1 MEIQFSAFKCMLMNV
16 VEFLS
21 HHPLPSVDGV
31 SVDMWKDE
39 CQTIWDTWSTCLPDS
54 EQTIGKHLLD
64 ILLDAQVHLIEE
76 TKTSSYSAPSWP
88 LEQRKVLVAHLLERP
103 QVEQR
108 THEWYMEAANLL
120 TASQIGTI
128 FKGPLT
134 RARLVMDKATANVD
148 TSGRK
153 TVVLTAELNAF
164 TWGIRFE
171 PVVNQIYCHLT
182 NSVVSELGRLKH
194 ATEAHLAASPDGL
207 VTEGPPDRYG
217 RFVEFKAPVSRAILN
232 TIPDDYYHQMQLQME
247 VGNVEEC
254 DYLEVKFNSQYNSK
268 APTHPETPVY
278 TGYITTIGNEEG
290 TPTRYHYSPLNGQDE
305 PILAEG
311 EHVLETTYWTCNQ
324 WFLTTVPRS
333 KTWWETTKPA
343 IDAFWADVELARQGK
358 FVVQGTPRKKKD
370 PVCLLVDD
378 HSEVASAP
386 SVEQ

>member
-1 MEIQFSAFKCMLMNV
+1 MNV

-21 HHPLPSVDGV
+21 HHPLPHMDGA
-31 SVDMWKDE
+31 SINTWRDE
-39 CQTIWDTWSTCLPDS
+39 CQTIWETWASCLPDS
-54 EQTIGKHLLD
+54 EQGIGRHLLD
-64 ILLDAQVHLIEE
+64 ILLDAQEHLIQESA
-76 TKTSSYSAPSWP
+76 TSVYAAPTWS
-88 LEQRKVLVAHLLERP
+88 LEQRKALVAHLLERP

-148 TSGRK
+148 TSGRR

-194 ATEAHLAASPDGL
+194 KTEAHLAASPDGL

-268 APTHPETPVY
+268 APIHPKTPVY

-290 TPTRYHYSPLNGQDE
+290 TPTRYHYSLLNGQDE
-305 PILAEG
+305 PTLAEG
-311 EHVLETTYWTCNQ
+311 EQILETTYWTCSQ

-333 KTWWETTKPA
+333 TTWWKSTKSA

-370 PVCLLVDD
+370 PICLLVEEP
-378 HSEVASAP
+378 SEVVSNVV
-386 SVEQ
+386 VEQ